1 MTSDRGAMRRGPP
14 ASPSS
19 QIVTSRAE
27 LGDDEVRPPS
37 RSSTIRLAMGTIPMQ
52 VKVLLLRQ
60 LSCNKAKFHALKN
73 MSLNSY
79 QYMTSRDIDGLQVE
93 HQAFLRRKA
102 SRIREQCACPDHMG

>member
-1 MTSDRGAMRRGPP
+1 MTSDRGAMRSGPP

-52 VKVLLLRQ
+52 VKVLL
-60 LSCNKAKFHALKN
+60 
-73 MSLNSY
+73 
-79 QYMTSRDIDGLQVE
+79 
-93 HQAFLRRKA
+93 
-102 SRIREQCACPDHMG
+102 